1 MKTRTPQRAGGA
13 VKMTNEVIV
22 ETQLVTE
29 SDVEQKVIYPL
40 LSGGNYLA
48 IDEGHIRT
56 KEYLAPTK
64 LGKAAEKTTGYFPDY
79 SIWENAF
86 PLMIVEAKRP
96 SVAVEVGYQ
105 EATLYAQHLNQRYR
119 TGVNPCR
126 FVMASNGLR
135 VLFGYWDANP
145 IFDEEVVDLVIGGQA
160 LERLKGLCGQAIL
173 AAHAIDCLRQ
183 VRVSRA
189 TRPYILAGG
198 PALLNSKRP
207 LNTFA
212 AELSPIL
219 RRYFSSSADNRNPDI
234 YGQAYVATAEVT
246 EYDRVLES
254 LMKDRISSRLNP
266 MSQEIEPTRHSEP
279 RLTKAISD
287 FESSRP
293 REGQLQLITGRV
305 GAGKSLFIRRY
316 KELLQPEDQR
326 ATRHWAFVDFN
337 TGPADLRTAQTWLC
351 QTFLRSFAEE
361 NPGFD
366 IYAADTLEQI
376 FAIDLNRQKGIYDS
390 LHKISPEKAA
400 LRRIDDLAA
409 WKEDPQKLVFGLCR
423 YFGGIKRE
431 IVAVVMDNVDRRNL
445 NDQLDA
451 FQLALWFMKESRA
464 FVILQLRDETYER
477 FKNQPPLDTFRSGIG
492 FHISPP
498 RFIHVVKRRLD
509 LSLDFLVEQTEDT
522 LSYTLPNG
530 MRLSYPNT
538 RVGEFLKVLYLDI
551 FHNKK
556 NISRV
561 LQGLAGADVRKALDM
576 FVAILTSGHLSEAA
590 ITSQAQGAGSIVIP
604 EYTVLKILMRTEY
617 RFFSDDSGFV
627 KNIFGF
633 EQEWENP
640 NNFLLIEM
648 LFFLTTHRHV
658 RGQIGLEGYFSVDH
672 IADIMELQGF
682 VRGDV
687 HAACNYL
694 VKNTLIEADHMN
706 VDRVTFDDSVR
717 ISAAGFIHLRI
728 LSERLEYLY
737 GVLPVTPIFGND
749 VATVIANTINTENQN
764 GTVGGYQMLN
774 CVKKFHKYLEDQA
787 QRIRSNFADFGGSE
801 SGTAYI
807 LRQIQSAISHFEA
820 PTSLSGRGQRQPN
833 LLDV

>member
-1 MKTRTPQRAGGA
+1 
-13 VKMTNEVIV
+13 
-22 ETQLVTE
+22 L
-29 SDVEQKVIYPL
+29 
-40 LSGGNYLA
+40 
-48 IDEGHIRT
+48 
-56 KEYLAPTK
+56 
-64 LGKAAEKTTGYFPDY
+64 
-79 SIWENAF
+79 
-86 PLMIVEAKRP
+86 
-96 SVAVEVGYQ
+96 
-105 EATLYAQHLNQRYR
+105 
-119 TGVNPCR
+119 
-126 FVMASNGLR
+126 
-135 VLFGYWDANP
+135 
-145 IFDEEVVDLVIGGQA
+145 
-160 LERLKGLCGQAIL
+160 
-173 AAHAIDCLRQ
+173 
-183 VRVSRA
+183 RA

-198 PALLNSKRP
+198 QALLNSKRP

-219 RRYFSSSADNRNPDI
+219 RRYFSSSADNRDPEI

-279 RLTKAISD
+279 RLTKAISE
-287 FESSRP
+287 FETSRP

-316 KELLQPEDQR
+316 KELLQPDDQR
-326 ATRHWAFVDFN
+326 TARHWAFIDFN
-337 TGPADLRTAQTWLC
+337 TGPADLRAAQVWLC
-351 QTFLRSFAEE
+351 ETFLRSFGEE
-361 NPGFD
+361 NPDFD
-366 IYAADTLEQI
+366 MYGAEALEQI
-376 FAIDLNRQKGIYDS
+376 FAVELNRQKGIYDS
-390 LHKISPEKAA
+390 LQKISAETAA

-409 WKEDPQKLVFGLCR
+409 WKDDPQKLAFGISR

-509 LSLDFLVEQTEDT
+509 LSLEFLVAQTEDR
-522 LSYTLPNG
+522 LEYTLPNG

-538 RVGEFLKVLYLDI
+538 RVGEFLKVLYIDI

-590 ITSQAQGAGSIVIP
+590 ITSQTQGAGSIVIP

-617 RFFSDDSGFV
+617 RFFSEDSGFV
-627 KNIFGF
+627 KNIFSF
-633 EQEWENP
+633 DQEWENP
-640 NNFLLIEM
+640 NNFILIEI
-648 LFFLTTHRHV
+648 LFFLTSHRHV
-658 RGQIGLEGYFSVDH
+658 RGQIGLEGYFSVEH
-672 IADIMELQGF
+672 IADVMQLQGF
-682 VRGDV
+682 VRSDA

-706 VDRVTFDDSVR
+706 VDHVEFDDSVR
-717 ISAAGFIHLRI
+717 ISASGFIHLRI

-737 GVLPVTPIFGND
+737 GVLPVTPIVESD
-749 VATVIANTINTENQN
+749 TARLIANTIEIENRN
-764 GTVGGYQMLN
+764 GVVGGYQMLN
-774 CVKKFHKYLEDQA
+774 CAKQFYKYLDHQA
-787 QRIRSNFADFGGSE
+787 RRIRENFAGFGDDE

-807 LRQIQSAISHFEA
+807 LKQIQNTITHFETPA
-820 PTSLSGRGQRQPN
+820 SARGQQQPN
-833 LLDV
+833 LLDL